1 MPYSELLDVVAICGF
16 AVLLTVAALSDVT
29 TLRVPNVLC
38 VAICLL
44 YPLYVLNA
52 ASAGDWFWSVA
63 LAIIV
68 FAVASVLFSL
78 EFMGGGDVKLLAATA
93 LWAGPD
99 HMLAF
104 LVGVAAAG
112 GLLALILLSPKARVL
127 VDLWSVPDRRDEKG
141 PAIANPLPYG
151 VAIAFGG
158 FVVAARLLEI
168 W

>member
-1 MPYSELLDVVAICGF
+1 MPFADVLDVVAVVGF
-16 AVLLTVAALSDVT
+16 AGLLAAAALTDLT

-52 ASAGDWFWSVA
+52 ASAGDWFWSLA

-68 FAVASVLFSL
+68 FAVASVLFS
-78 EFMGGGDVKLLAATA
+78 FDMVGGGDVKLLAATA

-99 HMLAF
+99 HMWEFLA
-104 LVGVAAAG
+104 GVAFAVAGVGLIMLTPLRHWVSGRCSLSDRAEAG
-112 GLLALILLSPKARVL
+112 G
-127 VDLWSVPDRRDEKG
+127 
-141 PAIANPLPYG
+141 PATAGHPPYG
-151 VAIAFGG
+151 VAIAIGG
-158 FVVAARLLEI
+158 LVVATRLLGV

>member
-1 MPYSELLDVVAICGF
+1 MPFADLIDVVAICGF
-16 AVLLTVAALSDVT
+16 SVLLTVAALTDMT

-52 ASAGDWFWSVA
+52 AAAGDWFWSLA

-99 HMLAF
+99 HMLVY
-104 LVGVAAAG
+104 LVGVTVAG
-112 GLLALILLSPKARVL
+112 GVLALVVLHHRIKAVGE
-127 VDLWSVPDRRDEKG
+127 LWHASDGKEGKDANSV
-141 PAIANPLPYG
+141 PYG
-151 VAIAFGG
+151 VAIAVGG
-158 FVVAARLLEI
+158 FVVATRLLGI